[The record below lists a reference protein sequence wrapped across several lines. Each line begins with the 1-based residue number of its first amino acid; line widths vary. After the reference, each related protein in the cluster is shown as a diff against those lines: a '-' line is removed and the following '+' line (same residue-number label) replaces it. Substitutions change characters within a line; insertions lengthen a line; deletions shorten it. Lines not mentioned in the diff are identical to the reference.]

1 MYFFIYIGCRK
12 SICGLNFFDKLKYT
26 DRWNSKFIQL
36 IRKCLFYMDILRKY
50 KYSYS
55 IYFQTYFQSTKKL
68 LKSRCLK
75 VGNFTVWAK
84 MKFTIFIRAIIVA
97 YQIKPLDVTFPMI
110 AAFFSKS
117 INLTRY
123 QALNV
128 CKELLILRKMLI

>member
-1 MYFFIYIGCRK
+1 MGKIKTPRFLYILGASFSAK
-12 SICGLNFFDKLKYT
+12 KEYNFAVP
-26 DRWNSKFIQL
+26 
-36 IRKCLFYMDILRKY
+36 
-50 KYSYS
+50 
-55 IYFQTYFQSTKKL
+55 

-84 MKFTIFIRAIIVA
+84 IKFTIFIRAIIVA
-97 YQIKPLDVTFPMI
+97 YQIKPLDVIFPMI

-117 INLTRY
+117 INITRY

>member
-1 MYFFIYIGCRK
+1 
-12 SICGLNFFDKLKYT
+12 
-26 DRWNSKFIQL
+26 
-36 IRKCLFYMDILRKY
+36 MDILRKY
-50 KYSYS
+50 KFSHS
-55 IYFQTYFQSTKKL
+55 IYFYAYFQSTKKL
-68 LKSRCLK
+68 LKSRCLE

-84 MKFTIFIRAIIVA
+84 MKLTIFIRAIIVA
-97 YQIKPLDVTFPMI
+97 YQIKPLDVTFPMS